1 MVYEYSI
8 FFSFFFFKK
17 ENRTKYE
24 LQLRDKYLKFPQE
37 RISWISNGHKIAT
50 VRWMLLIQI
59 E

>member
-1 MVYEYSI
+1 MVYEYSL

-24 LQLRDKYLKFPQE
+24 LQLCDKYLKFPQE

-50 VRWMLLIQI
+50 VR
-59 E
+59 